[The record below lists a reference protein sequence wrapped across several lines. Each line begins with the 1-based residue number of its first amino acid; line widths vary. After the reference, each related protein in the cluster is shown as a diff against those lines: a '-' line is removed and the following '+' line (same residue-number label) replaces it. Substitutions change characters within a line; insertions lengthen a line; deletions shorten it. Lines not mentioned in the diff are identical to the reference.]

1 MVPPS
6 SRSKDRGC
14 CRHEDERGKQYTLMP
29 RMDVQEKRQA
39 AAQNGKEGR
48 KEGTERRWEE
58 ERKEE
63 E

>member
-39 AAQNGKEGR
+39 AAQNGKDGEHWKG
-48 KEGTERRWEE
+48 W
-58 ERKEE
+58 
-63 E
+63 